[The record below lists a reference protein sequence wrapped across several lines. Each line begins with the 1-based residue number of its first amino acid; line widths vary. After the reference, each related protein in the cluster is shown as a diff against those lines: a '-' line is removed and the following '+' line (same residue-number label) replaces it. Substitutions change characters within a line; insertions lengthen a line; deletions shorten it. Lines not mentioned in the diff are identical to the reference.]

1 MIIAEKAK
9 SFTNQYGVSILRA
22 FGQASNGIITHAEL
36 NARYSKVV
44 KLEKEMLLV
53 FCQTLYD
60 ILTFDYFVLS
70 TNLPTFP

>member
-1 MIIAEKAK
+1 MIIAERAK
-9 SFTNQYGVSILRA
+9 SFTHQYGVAILRA

-53 FCQTLYD
+53 F
-60 ILTFDYFVLS
+60 LS
-70 TNLPTFP
+70 NIV